1 MERSIVT
8 LKRLFSKDIKTEQN
22 NVMQNICVFRVILF
36 CFVICTIMAILN
48 ISRIF
53 IVDHK
58 IMTWGYM
65 GICVVSILYFVLI
78 LLLGIER
85 TCIPYISITTIGLIV
100 LVSST
105 AFTYHVI
112 ILLTFP
118 IVVAMRLRK
127 YAFWLTVFCIVVS
140 TYAGYYWGICDAN
153 MVLITCTSYRHL
165 VQDGTFL
172 LTKVNESP
180 VITLFLYYV
189 LPRSFT
195 TFCFQYLCNKVNY
208 VVRKSLENAVQMEY
222 KALTDD
228 MTGAYNK
235 NRLIEL
241 LNNRERDGQDIA
253 VIYWDVNQLKYVN
266 DNWGHLCG
274 DRLITEVAKTIQSI
288 AREEDIVIRYG
299 GDEFL
304 LYVANGTKEIAE
316 QLIKTWKVRL
326 EEEKKRENY
335 EFPVSASVGY
345 ALGKHSQLKDI
356 IAAADKDMYANKRIR
371 RESANQRDSK
381 KGVNES

>member
-1 MERSIVT
+1 
-8 LKRLFSKDIKTEQN
+8 
-22 NVMQNICVFRVILF
+22 
-36 CFVICTIMAILN
+36 
-48 ISRIF
+48 
-53 IVDHK
+53 
-58 IMTWGYM
+58 
-65 GICVVSILYFVLI
+65 
-78 LLLGIER
+78 
-85 TCIPYISITTIGLIV
+85 
-100 LVSST
+100 
-105 AFTYHVI
+105 
-112 ILLTFP
+112 
-118 IVVAMRLRK
+118 
-127 YAFWLTVFCIVVS
+127 
-140 TYAGYYWGICDAN
+140 

-165 VQDGTFL
+165 VKDGTFL

-316 QLIKTWKVRL
+316 QLIEAWKVRL

-356 IAAADKDMYANKRIR
+356 IVAADKDMYANKRIR
-371 RESANQRDSK
+371 RESAK
-381 KGVNES
+381 

>member
-22 NVMQNICVFRVILF
+22 NVMQNIGVFRVILF
-36 CFVICTIMAILN
+36 CFVVCTVMAVLN
-48 ISRIF
+48 VFRIF
-53 IVDHK
+53 IVDHT
-58 IMTWGYM
+58 IMTWGYI

-85 TCIPYISITTIGLIV
+85 LCIPYISITTIGLIV
-100 LVSST
+100 LVSCT
-105 AFTYHVI
+105 AFTYHVL
-112 ILLTFP
+112 ILITFP
-118 IVVAMRLRK
+118 IVVASMYDEMLLRK
-127 YAFWLTVFCIVVS
+127 YAFWMTVFCIVVS
-140 TYAGYYWGICDAN
+140 TYVGYYWGICDAN
-153 MVLITCTSYRHL
+153 MVLITCTSYKHL
-165 VQDGTFL
+165 VKDGTFL

-180 VITLFLYYV
+180 GISLFLYYV

-195 TFCFQYLCNKVNY
+195 ASCFQYLCNKVNY

-222 KALTDD
+222 KALIDD
-228 MTGAYNK
+228 MTGVYNK

-241 LNNRERDGQDIA
+241 LNNRERDEQNIA

-274 DRLITEVAKTIQSI
+274 DRLITEIAKTIQSI
-288 AREEDIVIRYG
+288 AGEEDIVIRYG

-304 LYVANGTKEIAE
+304 LYVKDGTKEVAE
-316 QLIKTWKVRL
+316 QLIEKWRNCL
-326 EEEKKRENY
+326 EEDKKKENY

-345 ALGKHSQLKDI
+345 ALGKHAQLKDI
-356 IAAADKDMYANKRIR
+356 IAAADKDMYANKSIC
-371 RESANQRDSK
+371 RESYQSK
-381 KGVNES
+381 R

>member
-36 CFVICTIMAILN
+36 CFVICTSMAILN

-85 TCIPYISITTIGLIV
+85 TCIPYISITTIGLI
-100 LVSST
+100 
-105 AFTYHVI
+105 
-112 ILLTFP
+112 
-118 IVVAMRLRK
+118 
-127 YAFWLTVFCIVVS
+127 VFCIVVS

-356 IAAADKDMYANKRIR
+356 IAAADKDMYANKRIC
-371 RESANQRDSK
+371 RESAK
-381 KGVNES
+381 

>member
-36 CFVICTIMAILN
+36 CFVICTSMAILN

-118 IVVAMRLRK
+118 IVVASMYDEMRLRK

-165 VQDGTFL
+165 VQ
-172 LTKVNESP
+172 
-180 VITLFLYYV
+180 
-189 LPRSFT
+189 
-195 TFCFQYLCNKVNY
+195 
-208 VVRKSLENAVQMEY
+208 
-222 KALTDD
+222 
-228 MTGAYNK
+228 
-235 NRLIEL
+235 
-241 LNNRERDGQDIA
+241 DGQDIA

-356 IAAADKDMYANKRIR
+356 IAAADKDMYANKRIC
-371 RESANQRDSK
+371 RESAK
-381 KGVNES
+381 

>member
-1 MERSIVT
+1 
-8 LKRLFSKDIKTEQN
+8 
-22 NVMQNICVFRVILF
+22 MQNICVFRVILF

-112 ILLTFP
+112 ILLTF
-118 IVVAMRLRK
+118 
-127 YAFWLTVFCIVVS
+127 CIVVS

-165 VQDGTFL
+165 VKDGTFL

-316 QLIKTWKVRL
+316 QLIEAWKVRL
-326 EEEKKRENY
+326 EEEKTMSFR
-335 EFPVSASVGY
+335 FLPRSAM
-345 ALGKHSQLKDI
+345 H
-356 IAAADKDMYANKRIR
+356 
-371 RESANQRDSK
+371 
-381 KGVNES
+381 

>member
-8 LKRLFSKDIKTEQN
+8 LKRLFSKNIKSEQN
-22 NVMQNICVFRVILF
+22 NVMQNIGVFRVILF
-36 CFVICTIMAILN
+36 CFVVCTVMAVLN
-48 ISRIF
+48 VFRIF
-53 IVDHK
+53 IVDHT

-85 TCIPYISITTIGLIV
+85 PCIPYISITTIGLIV
-100 LVSST
+100 LVSCT
-105 AFTYHVI
+105 AFTYHVL
-112 ILLTFP
+112 ILITFP
-118 IVVAMRLRK
+118 IVVASMYDEMLLRK
-127 YAFWLTVFCIVVS
+127 YAFWMTVFCIVVS
-140 TYAGYYWGICDAN
+140 TYVGYYWGICDAN
-153 MVLITCTSYRHL
+153 MVLITCTSYKHL
-165 VQDGTFL
+165 VKDGTFL

-180 VITLFLYYV
+180 GISLFLYYV

-195 TFCFQYLCNKVNY
+195 ASCFQYLCNKVNY

-222 KALTDD
+222 KALIDD
-228 MTGAYNK
+228 MTGVYNK

-241 LNNRERDGQDIA
+241 LNNRERDEQNIA

-274 DRLITEVAKTIQSI
+274 DRLITEIAKTIQSI
-288 AREEDIVIRYG
+288 AGEEDIVIRYG

-304 LYVANGTKEIAE
+304 LYVKDGTKEVAE
-316 QLIKTWKVRL
+316 QLIEKWRNCL
-326 EEEKKRENY
+326 EEDKKKENY

-345 ALGKHSQLKDI
+345 ALGKHAQLKDI
-356 IAAADKDMYANKRIR
+356 IAAADKDMYANKSIC
-371 RESANQRDSK
+371 RESYQSK
-381 KGVNES
+381 R

>member
-1 MERSIVT
+1 MGVHGN
-8 LKRLFSKDIKTEQN
+8 LCGFYP
-22 NVMQNICVFRVILF
+22 LF
-36 CFVICTIMAILN
+36 CADLTIRNRENLHTVYQYYN
-48 ISRIF
+48 
-53 IVDHK
+53 H
-58 IMTWGYM
+58 W
-65 GICVVSILYFVLI
+65 
-78 LLLGIER
+78 
-85 TCIPYISITTIGLIV
+85 LIV

-118 IVVAMRLRK
+118 IVVASMYDEMRLRK

-253 VIYWDVNQLKYVN
+253 VIYWDVNQLKYVRQLGTSVRGPP
-266 DNWGHLCG
+266 DH
-274 DRLITEVAKTIQSI
+274 
-288 AREEDIVIRYG
+288 G
-299 GDEFL
+299 GC
-304 LYVANGTKEIAE
+304 
-316 QLIKTWKVRL
+316 
-326 EEEKKRENY
+326 
-335 EFPVSASVGY
+335 
-345 ALGKHSQLKDI
+345 
-356 IAAADKDMYANKRIR
+356 
-371 RESANQRDSK
+371 
-381 KGVNES
+381 

>member
-1 MERSIVT
+1 M
-8 LKRLFSKDIKTEQN
+8 
-22 NVMQNICVFRVILF
+22 
-36 CFVICTIMAILN
+36 
-48 ISRIF
+48 
-53 IVDHK
+53 
-58 IMTWGYM
+58 
-65 GICVVSILYFVLI
+65 
-78 LLLGIER
+78 
-85 TCIPYISITTIGLIV
+85 
-100 LVSST
+100 
-105 AFTYHVI
+105 
-112 ILLTFP
+112 
-118 IVVAMRLRK
+118 
-127 YAFWLTVFCIVVS
+127 
-140 TYAGYYWGICDAN
+140 
-153 MVLITCTSYRHL
+153 
-165 VQDGTFL
+165 
-172 LTKVNESP
+172 
-180 VITLFLYYV
+180 
-189 LPRSFT
+189 
-195 TFCFQYLCNKVNY
+195 CNKVNY

-356 IAAADKDMYANKRIR
+356 IAAADKDMYANKRIC
-371 RESANQRDSK
+371 RESAK
-381 KGVNES
+381 

>member
-1 MERSIVT
+1 
-8 LKRLFSKDIKTEQN
+8 
-22 NVMQNICVFRVILF
+22 
-36 CFVICTIMAILN
+36 
-48 ISRIF
+48 
-53 IVDHK
+53 
-58 IMTWGYM
+58 MTWGYM

-118 IVVAMRLRK
+118 IVVASMYDEMRLRK
-127 YAFWLTVFCIVVS
+127 YAFLMTVFCIVIS
-140 TYAGYYWGICDAN
+140 TYVGYYWGICDAN
-153 MVLITCTSYRHL
+153 MVLITCTSYKHL
-165 VQDGTFL
+165 VKDGTFL

-180 VITLFLYYV
+180 GISLFVYYV

-195 TFCFQYLCNKVNY
+195 AFCFQYLCNKVNY

-241 LNNRERDGQDIA
+241 LNNRERDEQDIA

-316 QLIKTWKVRL
+316 QLIGAWKVRL

-356 IAAADKDMYANKRIR
+356 IAAADKDMYANKRIC

>member
-36 CFVICTIMAILN
+36 CFVICTSMAILN

-118 IVVAMRLRK
+118 IVVASMYDEMRLRK

-153 MVLITCTSYRHL
+153 MVLITCTSL
-165 VQDGTFL
+165 
-172 LTKVNESP
+172 
-180 VITLFLYYV
+180 
-189 LPRSFT
+189 
-195 TFCFQYLCNKVNY
+195 
-208 VVRKSLENAVQMEY
+208 
-222 KALTDD
+222 
-228 MTGAYNK
+228 
-235 NRLIEL
+235 
-241 LNNRERDGQDIA
+241 
-253 VIYWDVNQLKYVN
+253 
-266 DNWGHLCG
+266 
-274 DRLITEVAKTIQSI
+274 
-288 AREEDIVIRYG
+288 
-299 GDEFL
+299 
-304 LYVANGTKEIAE
+304 
-316 QLIKTWKVRL
+316 
-326 EEEKKRENY
+326 
-335 EFPVSASVGY
+335 
-345 ALGKHSQLKDI
+345 
-356 IAAADKDMYANKRIR
+356 
-371 RESANQRDSK
+371 
-381 KGVNES
+381 

>member
-36 CFVICTIMAILN
+36 GFVICTVMAVLN
-48 ISRIF
+48 VFRIF
-53 IVDHK
+53 IVDHT
-58 IMTWGYM
+58 IMTWGYI

-85 TCIPYISITTIGLIV
+85 PCIPYISITTIGLIV
-100 LVSST
+100 LVSCT
-105 AFTYHVI
+105 AFTYHVL
-112 ILLTFP
+112 ILITFP
-118 IVVAMRLRK
+118 IVVASMYDEMLLRK
-127 YAFWLTVFCIVVS
+127 YAFWMTVFCIVVS
-140 TYAGYYWGICDAN
+140 TYVGYYWGICDAN
-153 MVLITCTSYRHL
+153 MVLITCTSYKHL
-165 VQDGTFL
+165 VKDGTFL

-180 VITLFLYYV
+180 GISLFLYYV

-195 TFCFQYLCNKVNY
+195 ASCFQYLCNKVNY

-222 KALTDD
+222 KALIDD
-228 MTGAYNK
+228 MTGVYNK

-241 LNNRERDGQDIA
+241 LNNRERDEQNIA

-274 DRLITEVAKTIQSI
+274 DRLITEIAKTIQSI
-288 AREEDIVIRYG
+288 AGEEDIVIRYG

-304 LYVANGTKEIAE
+304 LYVKDGTKEVAE
-316 QLIKTWKVRL
+316 QLMEKWRNCL
-326 EEEKKRENY
+326 EEDKKKENY

-345 ALGKHSQLKDI
+345 ALGKHAQLKDI
-356 IAAADKDMYANKRIR
+356 IAAADKDMYANKSIC
-371 RESANQRDSK
+371 RESYQSK
-381 KGVNES
+381 R